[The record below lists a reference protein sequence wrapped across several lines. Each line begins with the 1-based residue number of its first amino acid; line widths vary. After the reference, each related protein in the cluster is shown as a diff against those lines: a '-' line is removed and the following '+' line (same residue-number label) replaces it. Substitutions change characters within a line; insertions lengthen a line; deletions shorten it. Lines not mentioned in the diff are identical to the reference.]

1 MIENGKEEG
10 VIFDFLTNTP
20 RFGEDDCGGV
30 EVMARLR
37 NAEKRLTF
45 WPLARTDPRIFDFFW
60 GWAEFTEMIGRKTNG
75 IQITQRYDLFC
86 RQHRL

>member
-10 VIFDFLTNTP
+10 VIFDSLTNTP

-45 WPLARTDPRIFDFFW
+45 WPLARTDSKISDSFW
-60 GWAEFTEMIGRKTNG
+60 GWAEFTEMLGRKTNG
-75 IQITQRYDLFC
+75 IQITKRDYLFG